1 MAILQTL
8 HSGEVG
14 SATVLQPH
22 YQKMAIVIA
31 KRARVMAMGIFYK
44 KRCGEDRGLIETIL
58 RPSRDYDALRAIGDF
73 IQDMDEIM

>member
-22 YQKMAIVIA
+22 YQRTMKIIIYDV
-31 KRARVMAMGIFYK
+31 IFYK

-73 IQDMDEIM
+73 IQYYFRK

>member
-22 YQKMAIVIA
+22 YQLTMKIIIYDAILP
-31 KRARVMAMGIFYK
+31 KN
-44 KRCGEDRGLIETIL
+44 RCGEDRGLIETIL
-58 RPSRDYDALRAIGDF
+58 RPCRDYDALRAKGMTTMIL
-73 IQDMDEIM
+73 